1 MRHVL
6 GILGVL
12 AASVLLAVSA
22 AMNWRFGYSLGMT
35 EFDGL
40 IYGAASAAADCLKA
54 LIPFFLFAAIRNR
67 MWSQAAASAVVWVV
81 VTAYSLTSALGHAAL
96 NRLDTTGQ
104 RAQQT
109 AVYQDM
115 RADIKRMEEQV
126 SWIPQH
132 RPAATVSSEMDGLK
146 TQIYWSRT
154 KGCSNVVGRYN
165 RDFCQKYHA
174 LSAEH
179 ANAVQAD
186 ELSKKIMTV
195 KAELAKSGETGT
207 ALTEADPQAA
217 MLAKIGS
224 LVIAGLKVDD
234 VQMALT
240 IFIALLLEVGSGFG
254 MYVAFSQWRLH
265 DALHNPKVASAAS
278 VGRAAVAMPLDVQVQ
293 APAANAVAVEVPDT
307 PAIVAA
313 APAALP
319 ATPAV
324 QAIAATPPAPAVITP
339 PAATAND
346 NTDRALPVQRMVA
359 PESDVERFHKEK
371 VETEDGATITAVEL
385 YDNYCQWCEEQDKEP
400 LALPTFSRD
409 FGELKGIK
417 KAKIAGRVRYIGI
430 AVRGATNLPEDKNP
444 TVPVVRAA

>member
-1 MRHVL
+1 
-6 GILGVL
+6 
-12 AASVLLAVSA
+12 
-22 AMNWRFGYSLGMT
+22 MNWRFGYSLGTT

-67 MWSQAAASAVVWVV
+67 MWSQAAAAAVVGVV

-115 RADIKRMEEQV
+115 RSDVKRMEEQV
-126 SWIPQH
+126 GWIPKH
-132 RPAATVSSEMDGLK
+132 RPAATVASEMNGLK
-146 TQIYWSRT
+146 NQIYWSRT
-154 KGCSNVVGRYN
+154 QGCTVVNGKFN
-165 RDFCQKYHA
+165 RDFCQQYHT

-179 ANAVQAD
+179 ANAVQAAD
-186 ELSKKIMTV
+186 LSKKIMEV
-195 KAELAKSGETGT
+195 KAQLAKSGDSHT

-217 MLAKIGS
+217 MLAKIGG
-224 LVIAGLKVDD
+224 LVFPDLKVDD

-254 MYVAFSQWRLH
+254 MYIAFSQWRLH
-265 DALHNPKVASAAS
+265 DALHNPKVASAAA
-278 VGRAAVAMPLDVQVQ
+278 VGQAAVALPLDVEVQVPVATPVAAQ
-293 APAANAVAVEVPDT
+293 AIAI
-307 PAIVAA
+307 PAIAAA
-313 APAALP
+313 APAAVP

-324 QAIAATPPAPAVITP
+324 QAVPAAPPAPAVITP

-346 NTDRALPVQRMVA
+346 NTDRALPIQRMVA

-385 YDNYCQWCEEQDKEP
+385 YDSYCQWCEEQDKEP

-430 AVRGATNLPEDKNP
+430 AVRGAKETAEDKKP
-444 TVPVVRAA
+444 PVPITRAA

>member
-12 AASVLLAVSA
+12 AAGVLLAVSA

-96 NRLDTTGQ
+96 NRLDTAGQ

-115 RADIKRMEEQV
+115 RADVKRMEEQV

-154 KGCSNVVGRYN
+154 KGCTEVAGRYN
-165 RDFCQKYHA
+165 RDYCQKVHA

-179 ANAVQAD
+179 ANAVQAA
-186 ELSKKIMTV
+186 ELSKKIMQV
-195 KAELAKSGETGT
+195 KAGLAKSGDTGT

-265 DALHNPKVASAAS
+265 DALAIPKAAPAAA
-278 VGRAAVAMPLDVQVQ
+278 VGRAAAAMPLDVQVK
-293 APAANAVAVEVPDT
+293 APVAIPIAAEVPE
-307 PAIVAA
+307 PLAIVAA
-313 APAALP
+313 APAAVP

-324 QAIAATPPAPAVITP
+324 QAIAAAPPAPTVITP

-346 NTDRALPVQRMVA
+346 NTDRALPIQRMVA

-371 VETEDGATITAVEL
+371 VETEEGSTITAVDL
-385 YDNYCQWCEEQDKEP
+385 YDSYCQWCEEQDKEP

-409 FGELKGIK
+409 FGELKSIK

-430 AVRGATNLPEDKNP
+430 AVRATDLAEDKNP
-444 TVPVVRAA
+444 PVPVVRAA

>member
-1 MRHVL
+1 MRHAL

-22 AMNWRFGYSLGMT
+22 AMNWRFGYSLGTT

-67 MWSQAAASAVVWVV
+67 MWSQAAAAAVVGVV

-115 RADIKRMEEQV
+115 RSDVKRMEEQV
-126 SWIPQH
+126 GWIPKH
-132 RPAATVSSEMDGLK
+132 RPAATVASEMNGLK
-146 TQIYWSRT
+146 NQIYWSRT
-154 KGCSNVVGRYN
+154 QGCTVVNGKFN
-165 RDFCQKYHA
+165 RDFCQQYHT

-179 ANAVQAD
+179 ANAVQAAD
-186 ELSKKIMTV
+186 LSKKIMEV
-195 KAELAKSGETGT
+195 KAQLAKSGDSHT

-217 MLAKIGS
+217 MLAKIGG
-224 LVIAGLKVDD
+224 LVFPDLKVDD

-254 MYVAFSQWRLH
+254 MYIAFSQWRLH
-265 DALHNPKVASAAS
+265 DALHNPKVASAAA
-278 VGRAAVAMPLDVQVQ
+278 VGQAAVAMPLEVEVQVPVATPVAAQ
-293 APAANAVAVEVPDT
+293 AIAI
-307 PAIVAA
+307 PAIAAA
-313 APAALP
+313 APAAVP

-324 QAIAATPPAPAVITP
+324 QAIPAAPPAPAVITP

-346 NTDRALPVQRMVA
+346 NTDRALPIQRMVA

-385 YDNYCQWCEEQDKEP
+385 YDSYCQWCEEQDKEP

-430 AVRGATNLPEDKNP
+430 AVRGAKETAEDKKP
-444 TVPVVRAA
+444 PVPITRAA

>member
-1 MRHVL
+1 
-6 GILGVL
+6 
-12 AASVLLAVSA
+12 
-22 AMNWRFGYSLGMT
+22 MNWRFGYSLGTT

-67 MWSQAAASAVVWVV
+67 MWSQAAAAAVVGVV

-115 RADIKRMEEQV
+115 RSDVKRMEEQV
-126 SWIPQH
+126 GWIPKH
-132 RPAATVSSEMDGLK
+132 RPAATVASEMNGLK
-146 TQIYWSRT
+146 NQIYWSRT
-154 KGCSNVVGRYN
+154 QGCTVVNGKFN
-165 RDFCQKYHA
+165 RDFCQQYHT

-179 ANAVQAD
+179 ANAVQAAD
-186 ELSKKIMTV
+186 LSKKIMEV
-195 KAELAKSGETGT
+195 KAQLAKSGDSHT

-217 MLAKIGS
+217 MLAKIGG
-224 LVIAGLKVDD
+224 LVFPDLKVDD

-254 MYVAFSQWRLH
+254 MYIAFSQWRLH
-265 DALHNPKVASAAS
+265 DALHNPKVASAAA
-278 VGRAAVAMPLDVQVQ
+278 VGQAAVAMPLEVEVQVPVATPVAAQ
-293 APAANAVAVEVPDT
+293 AIAI
-307 PAIVAA
+307 PAIAAA
-313 APAALP
+313 APAAVP

-324 QAIAATPPAPAVITP
+324 QAIPAAPPAPAVITP

-346 NTDRALPVQRMVA
+346 NTDRALPIQRMVA

-385 YDNYCQWCEEQDKEP
+385 YDSYCQWCEEQDKEP

-430 AVRGATNLPEDKNP
+430 AVRGAKETAEDKKP
-444 TVPVVRAA
+444 PVPITRAA

>member
-22 AMNWRFGYSLGMT
+22 AMNWRFGYSLGTT

-54 LIPFFLFAAIRNR
+54 LVPFFLFAAVRNR
-67 MWSQAAASAVVWVV
+67 MWSQAAAAVVVGVV

-115 RADIKRMEEQV
+115 RADVKRMEEQV
-126 SWIPQH
+126 GWIPKH
-132 RPAATVSSEMDGLK
+132 RPAATVASEMNGLK
-146 TQIYWSRT
+146 NQIYWSRT
-154 KGCSNVVGRYN
+154 QSCTVVNGKFN
-165 RDFCQKYHA
+165 RDFCQQYHT

-179 ANAVQAD
+179 ANAVQAA
-186 ELSKKIMTV
+186 ELSRKIMEV
-195 KAELAKSGETGT
+195 KSQLAKAGDNHT

-217 MLAKIGS
+217 MLAKIGG
-224 LVIAGLKVDD
+224 LVFAGLKVDD

-254 MYVAFSQWRLH
+254 MYIAFSQWRLH
-265 DALHNPKVASAAS
+265 DGLHNPKVASAAA
-278 VGRAAVAMPLDVQVQ
+278 VGRAAAAMPLDVEVQ
-293 APAANAVAVEVPDT
+293 APLATPVAAQAIAT
-307 PAIVAA
+307 PAIAA
-313 APAALP
+313 APAAVP

-324 QAIAATPPAPAVITP
+324 QAIAASPPAPAVITP
-339 PAATAND
+339 PAITAND
-346 NTDRALPVQRMVA
+346 NTDRVLPVQRMVA

-371 VETEDGATITAVEL
+371 VEAEEGATITAVEL
-385 YDNYCQWCEEQDKEP
+385 YDSYCQWCEEQDKEP

-409 FGELKGIK
+409 FGELKSIK

-430 AVRGATNLPEDKNP
+430 AVKGATDLAEDKNP
-444 TVPVVRAA
+444 PVPITRAA